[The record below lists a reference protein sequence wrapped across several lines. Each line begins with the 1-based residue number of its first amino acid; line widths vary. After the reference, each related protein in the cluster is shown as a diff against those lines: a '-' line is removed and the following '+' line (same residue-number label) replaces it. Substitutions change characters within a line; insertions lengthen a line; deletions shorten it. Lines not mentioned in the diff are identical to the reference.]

1 LNFRL
6 AYTYLALKSIKGI
19 SDETVSKALGRLG
32 TLDGVFDLGLT
43 ELAEAGFNQRQ
54 AQAVISRNVDRK
66 FVENQIRLAGKHN
79 IDITTLEEGGYPP
92 MLREIYAPPA
102 VLFSK
107 GRLEPLR
114 MPCIAVVGSRNASRS
129 SMAYTEKLAEDLAEV
144 GFNVVSGFAA
154 GVDIHAHRGALK
166 KGYTTAVLGNGLMSL
181 YPEANARY
189 AAGVCESGCFLSE
202 FPLDEPPHARNFPIR
217 NRIISGI
224 SHGVVVIEASTKS
237 GSLITARYANE
248 QGREVF
254 AVPASPD
261 CRNRAT
267 NDLIRNGARLIESY
281 YDVVEEFSPLL
292 PRGKFIDKQ
301 EECNIVFDSPEK
313 HKIYNL
319 LAKGPLNRD
328 ELCITAAMKVGDM
341 MVILSELELEGV
353 IVCDIDGKYRINGG
367 AGGKVCDCT

>member
-1 LNFRL
+1 MNFRL
-6 AYTYLALKSIKGI
+6 AYTYLALKSVKGI
-19 SDETVSKALGRLG
+19 SDETVSKVLGRLG
-32 TLDGVFDLGLT
+32 TLDGVFDLGVT

-66 FVENQIRLAGKHN
+66 FVEDQINLARKHN
-79 IDITTLEEGGYPP
+79 IDITTIEEGGYPP
-92 MLREIYAPPA
+92 MLREIHSPPA
-102 VLFSK
+102 VLFSR

-114 MPCIAVVGSRNASRS
+114 MPCIAVVGSRNASRT
-129 SMAYTEKLAEDLAEV
+129 SMAYTEKLSEDLAEV

-154 GVDIHAHRGALK
+154 GIDIHAHRGALK

-181 YPEANARY
+181 YPEANVRY
-189 AAGVCESGCFLSE
+189 ADKVCESGCFLSE

-217 NRIISGI
+217 NRIISGV
-224 SHGVVVIEASTKS
+224 SHGVVVVEASTKS

-261 CRNRAT
+261 SRNRAT
-267 NDLIRNGARLIESY
+267 NDLIKNGARLIESY
-281 YDVVEEFSPLL
+281 YDVVEEFSRLL

-301 EECNIVFDSPEK
+301 EESNIVFDSPEK
-313 HKIYNL
+313 HKIYNF

-353 IVCDIDGKYRINGG
+353 IICDIDGKYRINGG